1 MCENCSKLEML
12 LKEAR
17 RERDE
22 AEAKLLVLAK
32 AIPVVG

>member
-1 MCENCSKLEML
+1 MCENCIRLEL
-12 LKEAR
+12 LLREAR

-22 AEAKLLVLAK
+22 AEARLYTLAK